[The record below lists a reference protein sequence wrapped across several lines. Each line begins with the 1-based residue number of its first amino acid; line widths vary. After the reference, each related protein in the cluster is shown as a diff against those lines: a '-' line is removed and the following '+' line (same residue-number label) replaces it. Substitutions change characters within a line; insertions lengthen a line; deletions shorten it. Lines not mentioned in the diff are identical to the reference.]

1 MFTLKYNDKLQES
14 FEKELDARIKALS
27 IFKEQPNLSSI
38 EVINE
43 DNQVILTKKRLV
55 EDLIIDDEPTQEE
68 VDNGIDSLIRGLL
81 SRVWETIDD
90 YNSAITT
97 INSVDENSDDVVN
110 KLSTILDDL
119 NIHVGILQ
127 SCLSEE
133 N

>member
-27 IFKEQPNLSSI
+27 IFKEQPKLSSI

-55 EDLIIDDEPTQEE
+55 EDLIIDEEPTQEE